1 MKIMLAD
8 VPALQSRPTHR
19 SLRVHVPVLLA
30 TMACLNATDDAF
42 AQTPYADGPLLDIVL
57 NMPEGSWARVNTNN
71 FSDVWT
77 PASLRPLYGS
87 SNPTPYKIIAAWSS
101 FAWDSNRG
109 DLILYGGGHANYSG
123 NDVYR
128 WRSRTLK
135 WERAALPSQIK
146 YVGSSAYTA
155 IDGANAA
162 PASAHTYDNAVFLP
176 IADRYLNFG
185 GAIFNSGGAY
195 VRPSENDPTLLRKTG
210 PYLFNP
216 ALSHP
221 MKVGGT
227 TGSHVKRVALYP
239 EVVGGNMWENRDL
252 PRHLAG
258 QTLPSSHVNGC
269 TAYSHESPYHDVVY
283 VGARSGGSTAL
294 HLYRYQLTDIDAPW
308 LDEVAKVGIYWSSPT
323 GKTTCA
329 HDPVSK
335 IVLRTG
341 SNTSPFFFWN
351 LRTASTS
358 NREQR
363 VSVSGSVATFVN
375 SLNAAGI
382 NLNNCGMD
390 YDPIRERFAIWCG
403 AGSVWVV
410 KPPEPLST
418 SGWQVVRQPTPQ
430 GSMPPGTVS
439 TGILGKWKYVE
450 GFDVFVGVEN
460 STLGNVWIY
469 KPVTP

>member
-1 MKIMLAD
+1 MKIPLSD
-8 VPALQSRPTHR
+8 TPAPLFCTLPR
-19 SLRVHVPVLLA
+19 SLRSRVPVLLA
-30 TMACLNATDDAF
+30 ALAYIGTPDAAF
-42 AQTPYADGPLLDIVL
+42 AQTPYASGPLQDIVL
-57 NMPEGSWARVNTNN
+57 KMPEGSWRRVNANN

-77 PASLRPLYGS
+77 PASLRPLYGL

-101 FAWDSNRG
+101 FAWDTNRG

-146 YVGSSAYTA
+146 YIGSSAYMA
-155 IDGANAA
+155 IDGTDAA
-162 PASAHTYDNAVFLP
+162 PASAHTYDNAEFLP
-176 IADRYLNFG
+176 IFDRYLNFG

-195 VRPSENDPTLLRKTG
+195 VRRSEKDPTVLRKTG

-227 TGSHVKRVALYP
+227 TGSHVKRVAPYP

-252 PRHLAG
+252 HWYLAG
-258 QTLPSSHVNGC
+258 QALPSSHVNGC
-269 TAYSHESPYHDVVY
+269 TAYSYESPDYDVVY
-283 VGARSGGSTAL
+283 VGARSGSSTAL
-294 HLYRYQLTDIDAPW
+294 HLYRYQFTRLGAPW
-308 LDEVAKVGIYWSSPT
+308 LDKVAKVGAYWSSPT

-329 HDPVSK
+329 HDPVAN

-341 SNTSPFFFWN
+341 SNTSPFFFWD
-351 LRTASTS
+351 LRTASAS
-358 NREQR
+358 NREKR

-390 YDPIRERFAIWCG
+390 YNWAHENFAIWCG
-403 AGSVWVV
+403 AGNIWIVE
-410 KPPEPLST
+410 PPEPLST
-418 SGWQVVRQPTPQ
+418 TGWKVTRQPVP
-430 GSMPPGTVS
+430 SSVPPRTVG

-469 KPVTP
+469 KPITP